1 MADPAD
7 LLKAW
12 QNAIRD
18 VGGAAASIVSG
29 SAGAAGDLLGPLQ
42 HQGELLEKVLQ
53 RQLEFERELVN
64 RATAPVRAALDLVE
78 QSTVA
83 FRTQAIAFREA
94 SEAFGHLATLME
106 QQAELVQRAGAAI
119 RDPVAALR
127 SAAADMGGDSDE

>member
-29 SAGAAGDLLGPLQ
+29 SAGAAGDLLEPLQ

-64 RATAPVRAALDLVE
+64 RATAPARAALDFVE

-83 FRTQAIAFREA
+83 FRAQAIAFREA
-94 SEAFGHLATLME
+94 SDAFGQLATLME

-127 SAAADMGGDSDE
+127 SAAADMRGDSDE